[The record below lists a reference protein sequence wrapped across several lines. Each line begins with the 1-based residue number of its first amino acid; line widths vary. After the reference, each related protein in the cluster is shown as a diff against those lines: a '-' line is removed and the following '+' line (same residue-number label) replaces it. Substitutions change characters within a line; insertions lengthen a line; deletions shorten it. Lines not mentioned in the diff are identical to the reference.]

1 MKSAKKLSKA
11 TPKSRAKTAKPAAA
25 KTVRRRS
32 GLGAPG
38 PTSPGTPLIGQVA
51 PFAFGYAP
59 AGWLPCDGRLMPING
74 NQALFSL
81 LGTTYGGDGRID
93 FALPGLKPVGPQ
105 GPGYFIAV
113 LGAFPSR

>member
-11 TPKSRAKTAKPAAA
+11 TPKSRAKKAKPAAR
-25 KTVRRRS
+25 KTVRKRS

-51 PFAFGYAP
+51 PFAFGYAA
-59 AGWLPCDGRLMPING
+59 AGWLPCDGRMMPING

-81 LGTTYGGDGRID
+81 LGTTYGGDGRMS
-93 FALPGLKPVGPQ
+93 FALPRLNPVGPQ
-105 GPGYFIAV
+105 GPGYFIAIQ
-113 LGAFPSR
+113 GAFPSR